1 MWRLLWTWKE
11 GDWSAATVYAYVK
24 TLEDDTVIEPY
35 AKQLKMEFEIV
46 YALLEHDVLPLFL
59 MEKDKLGNAPT
70 VQDMHHTG
78 RTAENSR
85 LSHSDSHVKADRR
98 HLQQRT

>member
-1 MWRLLWTWKE
+1 M
-11 GDWSAATVYAYVK
+11 
-24 TLEDDTVIEPY
+24 EPY

-70 VQDMHHTG
+70 TSLDT
-78 RTAENSR
+78 ENR
-85 LSHSDSHVKADRR
+85 ARYASHWAYG
-98 HLQQRT
+98 

>member
-1 MWRLLWTWKE
+1 MWTWKE

-70 VQDMHHTG
+70 TSLDT
-78 RTAENSR
+78 ENR
-85 LSHSDSHVKADRR
+85 ARYASHWAYG
-98 HLQQRT
+98 